1 MDTSLLSSLSGIYY
15 EESNLDFL
23 LPSPLYFNCGV
34 QILCVHGNGVI
45 STGAQCFHLQ
55 EMSEIIFWDGSIMQ
69 LLHSS
74 DDFLVRMV
82 LYPKRVFLQAAVSL
96 DTTFFNYM
104 REFPLY
110 NHGQEKDAQSW
121 EKVNLWLDI
130 LVRMVLY
137 PKRVFLQ
144 AAVSLDTTFFNY
156 MREFPLYNHGQE
168 KDAQSWEKVNLWLDM
183 AKMLFTQPA
192 GLFKERLELNFLQS
206 MLMWIFSTIPDTY
219 VSVARSYTRKQ
230 LLFHRFM
237 HLIHEHALRE
247 HQIGFYADRLCIS
260 SRYLNEIT
268 VEYSKGK
275 TPKELIDEQLT
286 VEIKVQLNKLE
297 LSVEEVAGI
306 CCFPDSSYLSR
317 FFKKHTGITPK
328 EFRNREKGKR
338 LD

>member
-121 EKVNLWLDI
+121 EKVNLWLD
-130 LVRMVLY
+130 
-137 PKRVFLQ
+137 
-144 AAVSLDTTFFNY
+144 
-156 MREFPLYNHGQE
+156 
-168 KDAQSWEKVNLWLDM
+168 M

-247 HQIGFYADRLCIS
+247 YQIGFYADRLCIS

>member
-74 DDFLVRMV
+74 DDF
-82 LYPKRVFLQAAVSL
+82 
-96 DTTFFNYM
+96 
-104 REFPLY
+104 
-110 NHGQEKDAQSW
+110 
-121 EKVNLWLDI
+121 

-286 VEIKVQLNKLE
+286 VEIKVQLNKLD

>member
-74 DDFLVRMV
+74 DDFQVRMV
-82 LYPKRVFLQAAVSL
+82 LYPKQ
-96 DTTFFNYM
+96 
-104 REFPLY
+104 
-110 NHGQEKDAQSW
+110 
-121 EKVNLWLDI
+121 
-130 LVRMVLY
+130 
-137 PKRVFLQ
+137 VFLQ

-247 HQIGFYADRLCIS
+247 HQVGFYADRLCIS

-286 VEIKVQLNKLE
+286 VEIKVQLNKLD

-317 FFKKHTGITPK
+317 FFKKHTGIPPK
-328 EFRNREKGKR
+328 EFRDREKGKR

>member
-74 DDFLVRMV
+74 DDF
-82 LYPKRVFLQAAVSL
+82 Q
-96 DTTFFNYM
+96 
-104 REFPLY
+104 
-110 NHGQEKDAQSW
+110 
-121 EKVNLWLDI
+121 
-130 LVRMVLY
+130 VRMVLY

-317 FFKKHTGITPK
+317 FFKKHTRITPK

>member
-74 DDFLVRMV
+74 DDF
-82 LYPKRVFLQAAVSL
+82 Q
-96 DTTFFNYM
+96 
-104 REFPLY
+104 
-110 NHGQEKDAQSW
+110 
-121 EKVNLWLDI
+121 
-130 LVRMVLY
+130 VRMVLY

-286 VEIKVQLNKLE
+286 VEIKVQLNKLD
-297 LSVEEVAGI
+297 LSVEEIAGI

>member
-74 DDFLVRMV
+74 DDF
-82 LYPKRVFLQAAVSL
+82 Q
-96 DTTFFNYM
+96 
-104 REFPLY
+104 
-110 NHGQEKDAQSW
+110 
-121 EKVNLWLDI
+121 
-130 LVRMVLY
+130 VRMVLY

-286 VEIKVQLNKLE
+286 VEIKIQLNKLE

>member
-121 EKVNLWLDI
+121 EKVNLWLD
-130 LVRMVLY
+130 
-137 PKRVFLQ
+137 
-144 AAVSLDTTFFNY
+144 
-156 MREFPLYNHGQE
+156 
-168 KDAQSWEKVNLWLDM
+168 M

-237 HLIHEHALRE
+237 HLIHEYALRE
-247 HQIGFYADRLCIS
+247 HQVGFYADRLCIS

-286 VEIKVQLNKLE
+286 VEIKVQLNKLD

>member
-74 DDFLVRMV
+74 DDFQVRMV

-121 EKVNLWLDI
+121 K
-130 LVRMVLY
+130 
-137 PKRVFLQ
+137 
-144 AAVSLDTTFFNY
+144 
-156 MREFPLYNHGQE
+156 
-168 KDAQSWEKVNLWLDM
+168 KVNLWLDM

-237 HLIHEHALRE
+237 HLIHEYALRE
-247 HQIGFYADRLCIS
+247 HQVGFYADRLCIS

-286 VEIKVQLNKLE
+286 VEIKVQLNKLD

>member
-74 DDFLVRMV
+74 DDF
-82 LYPKRVFLQAAVSL
+82 Q
-96 DTTFFNYM
+96 
-104 REFPLY
+104 
-110 NHGQEKDAQSW
+110 
-121 EKVNLWLDI
+121 
-130 LVRMVLY
+130 VRMVLY

>member
-74 DDFLVRMV
+74 DDFQVRMV
-82 LYPKRVFLQAAVSL
+82 LYS
-96 DTTFFNYM
+96 
-104 REFPLY
+104 
-110 NHGQEKDAQSW
+110 
-121 EKVNLWLDI
+121 
-130 LVRMVLY
+130 
-137 PKRVFLQ
+137 KRVFLQ

-286 VEIKVQLNKLE
+286 VEIKVQLNKLD

>member
-1 MDTSLLSSLSGIYY
+1 MATSLLSSLSGIYY

-74 DDFLVRMV
+74 DDFQVRMV

-121 EKVNLWLDI
+121 EN
-130 LVRMVLY
+130 
-137 PKRVFLQ
+137 
-144 AAVSLDTTFFNY
+144 
-156 MREFPLYNHGQE
+156 
-168 KDAQSWEKVNLWLDM
+168 VNLWLDM
-183 AKMLFTQPA
+183 AKMLVTQPA

-286 VEIKVQLNKLE
+286 VEIKVQLNKLD

-306 CCFPDSSYLSR
+306 CCFPDSSYLSS

>member
-55 EMSEIIFWDGSIMQ
+55 EMSEIIFWNGSIMQ

-74 DDFLVRMV
+74 DDF
-82 LYPKRVFLQAAVSL
+82 
-96 DTTFFNYM
+96 
-104 REFPLY
+104 
-110 NHGQEKDAQSW
+110 
-121 EKVNLWLDI
+121 

>member
-1 MDTSLLSSLSGIYY
+1 MNTSLLSSLSGIYY

-74 DDFLVRMV
+74 DDF
-82 LYPKRVFLQAAVSL
+82 Q
-96 DTTFFNYM
+96 
-104 REFPLY
+104 
-110 NHGQEKDAQSW
+110 
-121 EKVNLWLDI
+121 
-130 LVRMVLY
+130 VRMVLY

-247 HQIGFYADRLCIS
+247 HQVGFYADRLCIS

-286 VEIKVQLNKLE
+286 VEIKVQLNKLD

>member
-34 QILCVHGNGVI
+34 QMLCVHGNGVI

-74 DDFLVRMV
+74 DDF
-82 LYPKRVFLQAAVSL
+82 Q
-96 DTTFFNYM
+96 
-104 REFPLY
+104 
-110 NHGQEKDAQSW
+110 
-121 EKVNLWLDI
+121 
-130 LVRMVLY
+130 VRMVLY

-247 HQIGFYADRLCIS
+247 HQVGFYADRLCIS

-286 VEIKVQLNKLE
+286 VEIKVQLNKLD

>member
-1 MDTSLLSSLSGIYY
+1 MDTSLLSSFSGIYY

-74 DDFLVRMV
+74 DDF
-82 LYPKRVFLQAAVSL
+82 
-96 DTTFFNYM
+96 
-104 REFPLY
+104 
-110 NHGQEKDAQSW
+110 
-121 EKVNLWLDI
+121 

-286 VEIKVQLNKLE
+286 VEIKVQLNKLD

>member
-74 DDFLVRMV
+74 DDFQVRMV

-121 EKVNLWLDI
+121 K
-130 LVRMVLY
+130 
-137 PKRVFLQ
+137 
-144 AAVSLDTTFFNY
+144 
-156 MREFPLYNHGQE
+156 
-168 KDAQSWEKVNLWLDM
+168 KVNLWLDM

-247 HQIGFYADRLCIS
+247 HQVGFYADRLCIS

-286 VEIKVQLNKLE
+286 VEIKVQLNKLD

>member
-34 QILCVHGNGVI
+34 QILCVNGNGVI

-74 DDFLVRMV
+74 DDF
-82 LYPKRVFLQAAVSL
+82 
-96 DTTFFNYM
+96 
-104 REFPLY
+104 
-110 NHGQEKDAQSW
+110 
-121 EKVNLWLDI
+121 

>member
-1 MDTSLLSSLSGIYY
+1 MDTSLLSSLSGIYC

-74 DDFLVRMV
+74 DDF
-82 LYPKRVFLQAAVSL
+82 Q
-96 DTTFFNYM
+96 
-104 REFPLY
+104 
-110 NHGQEKDAQSW
+110 
-121 EKVNLWLDI
+121 
-130 LVRMVLY
+130 VRMVLY

-317 FFKKHTGITPK
+317 FFKKQTGITPK

>member
-74 DDFLVRMV
+74 DDFQVRMV

-110 NHGQEKDAQSW
+110 NHGQE
-121 EKVNLWLDI
+121 E
-130 LVRMVLY
+130 
-137 PKRVFLQ
+137 
-144 AAVSLDTTFFNY
+144 
-156 MREFPLYNHGQE
+156 
-168 KDAQSWEKVNLWLDM
+168 DAQSWEKVNLWLDM

-247 HQIGFYADRLCIS
+247 HQVGFYADRLCIS

-286 VEIKVQLNKLE
+286 VEIKVQLNKLD

>member
-23 LPSPLYFNCGV
+23 LPFPLYFNCGV

-74 DDFLVRMV
+74 DDF
-82 LYPKRVFLQAAVSL
+82 
-96 DTTFFNYM
+96 
-104 REFPLY
+104 
-110 NHGQEKDAQSW
+110 
-121 EKVNLWLDI
+121 

>member
-74 DDFLVRMV
+74 DDF
-82 LYPKRVFLQAAVSL
+82 Q
-96 DTTFFNYM
+96 
-104 REFPLY
+104 
-110 NHGQEKDAQSW
+110 
-121 EKVNLWLDI
+121 
-130 LVRMVLY
+130 VRMVLY

-247 HQIGFYADRLCIS
+247 HQVGFYADRLCIS

-286 VEIKVQLNKLE
+286 VEIKVQLNKLD

-328 EFRNREKGKR
+328 EFRNREKGKC

>member
-121 EKVNLWLDI
+121 EKVNLWLD
-130 LVRMVLY
+130 
-137 PKRVFLQ
+137 
-144 AAVSLDTTFFNY
+144 
-156 MREFPLYNHGQE
+156 
-168 KDAQSWEKVNLWLDM
+168 M

-247 HQIGFYADRLCIS
+247 HQIGFYSDRLCIS

-286 VEIKVQLNKLE
+286 VEIKVQLNKLD

>member
-1 MDTSLLSSLSGIYY
+1 MDTSLLSFLSGIYY

-74 DDFLVRMV
+74 DDF
-82 LYPKRVFLQAAVSL
+82 Q
-96 DTTFFNYM
+96 
-104 REFPLY
+104 
-110 NHGQEKDAQSW
+110 
-121 EKVNLWLDI
+121 
-130 LVRMVLY
+130 VRMVLY

-237 HLIHEHALRE
+237 HLIHEYALRE

-286 VEIKVQLNKLE
+286 VEIKVQLNKLD

>member
-74 DDFLVRMV
+74 DDFQVRMV
-82 LYPKRVFLQAAVSL
+82 LYPKRVFLQAAVS
-96 DTTFFNYM
+96 
-104 REFPLY
+104 
-110 NHGQEKDAQSW
+110 
-121 EKVNLWLDI
+121 V
-130 LVRMVLY
+130 
-137 PKRVFLQ
+137 
-144 AAVSLDTTFFNY
+144 DTTFFNY

>member
-15 EESNLDFL
+15 EESNLDLL

-74 DDFLVRMV
+74 DDF
-82 LYPKRVFLQAAVSL
+82 Q
-96 DTTFFNYM
+96 
-104 REFPLY
+104 
-110 NHGQEKDAQSW
+110 
-121 EKVNLWLDI
+121 
-130 LVRMVLY
+130 VRMVLY

-237 HLIHEHALRE
+237 HLIHEYALRE

-268 VEYSKGK
+268 VEYSKGQ

-286 VEIKVQLNKLE
+286 VEIKVQLNKLD

-306 CCFPDSSYLSR
+306 CCFPDSSYLSS

>member
-74 DDFLVRMV
+74 DDFQVRMV
-82 LYPKRVFLQAAVSL
+82 LYPK
-96 DTTFFNYM
+96 
-104 REFPLY
+104 
-110 NHGQEKDAQSW
+110 W
-121 EKVNLWLDI
+121 
-130 LVRMVLY
+130 
-137 PKRVFLQ
+137 VFLQ

-247 HQIGFYADRLCIS
+247 HQVGFYADRLCIS

-286 VEIKVQLNKLE
+286 VEIKVQLNKLD

>member
-74 DDFLVRMV
+74 DDF
-82 LYPKRVFLQAAVSL
+82 Q
-96 DTTFFNYM
+96 
-104 REFPLY
+104 
-110 NHGQEKDAQSW
+110 
-121 EKVNLWLDI
+121 
-130 LVRMVLY
+130 VRMVLY

-247 HQIGFYADRLCIS
+247 HQVGFYADRLCIS

>member
-74 DDFLVRMV
+74 DDF
-82 LYPKRVFLQAAVSL
+82 Q
-96 DTTFFNYM
+96 
-104 REFPLY
+104 
-110 NHGQEKDAQSW
+110 
-121 EKVNLWLDI
+121 
-130 LVRMVLY
+130 VRMVLY

-183 AKMLFTQPA
+183 AKMPFTQPA

-247 HQIGFYADRLCIS
+247 HQVGFYADRLCIS

-286 VEIKVQLNKLE
+286 VEIKVQLNKLD

-317 FFKKHTGITPK
+317 FFKKYTGITPK

>member
-74 DDFLVRMV
+74 DDF
-82 LYPKRVFLQAAVSL
+82 Q
-96 DTTFFNYM
+96 
-104 REFPLY
+104 
-110 NHGQEKDAQSW
+110 
-121 EKVNLWLDI
+121 
-130 LVRMVLY
+130 VRMVLY

-286 VEIKVQLNKLE
+286 VEIKVQLNKLD

>member
-74 DDFLVRMV
+74 DDF
-82 LYPKRVFLQAAVSL
+82 Q
-96 DTTFFNYM
+96 
-104 REFPLY
+104 
-110 NHGQEKDAQSW
+110 
-121 EKVNLWLDI
+121 
-130 LVRMVLY
+130 VRMVLY

-247 HQIGFYADRLCIS
+247 HQVGVYADRLCIS

-286 VEIKVQLNKLE
+286 VEIKVQLNKLD

>member
-1 MDTSLLSSLSGIYY
+1 
-15 EESNLDFL
+15 
-23 LPSPLYFNCGV
+23 
-34 QILCVHGNGVI
+34 
-45 STGAQCFHLQ
+45 
-55 EMSEIIFWDGSIMQ
+55 
-69 LLHSS
+69 
-74 DDFLVRMV
+74 
-82 LYPKRVFLQAAVSL
+82 
-96 DTTFFNYM
+96 
-104 REFPLY
+104 
-110 NHGQEKDAQSW
+110 
-121 EKVNLWLDI
+121 
-130 LVRMVLY
+130 
-137 PKRVFLQ
+137 
-144 AAVSLDTTFFNY
+144 
-156 MREFPLYNHGQE
+156 
-168 KDAQSWEKVNLWLDM
+168 
-183 AKMLFTQPA
+183 MLFTQPA

-237 HLIHEHALRE
+237 HLIHEYALRE

-286 VEIKVQLNKLE
+286 VEIKVQLNKLD

-306 CCFPDSSYLSR
+306 CCFPDSSYLSS

>member
-74 DDFLVRMV
+74 DDF
-82 LYPKRVFLQAAVSL
+82 
-96 DTTFFNYM
+96 
-104 REFPLY
+104 
-110 NHGQEKDAQSW
+110 
-121 EKVNLWLDI
+121 

-268 VEYSKGK
+268 VAYSKGK

>member
-74 DDFLVRMV
+74 DDFQVRMV

-104 REFPLY
+104 REFTLY
-110 NHGQEKDAQSW
+110 NHGQEKDAQSC
-121 EKVNLWLDI
+121 
-130 LVRMVLY
+130 
-137 PKRVFLQ
+137 
-144 AAVSLDTTFFNY
+144 
-156 MREFPLYNHGQE
+156 
-168 KDAQSWEKVNLWLDM
+168 EKVNLWLDM

-247 HQIGFYADRLCIS
+247 HQVGFYADRLCIS

-286 VEIKVQLNKLE
+286 VEIKVQLNKLD

>member
-121 EKVNLWLDI
+121 EKVNLWLD
-130 LVRMVLY
+130 
-137 PKRVFLQ
+137 
-144 AAVSLDTTFFNY
+144 
-156 MREFPLYNHGQE
+156 
-168 KDAQSWEKVNLWLDM
+168 M
-183 AKMLFTQPA
+183 AKMLFTQSA

>member
-74 DDFLVRMV
+74 DDF
-82 LYPKRVFLQAAVSL
+82 Q
-96 DTTFFNYM
+96 
-104 REFPLY
+104 
-110 NHGQEKDAQSW
+110 
-121 EKVNLWLDI
+121 
-130 LVRMVLY
+130 VRMVLY

-247 HQIGFYADRLCIS
+247 HQVGFYADRLCIS

-286 VEIKVQLNKLE
+286 VEIKVQLNKLD

>member
-55 EMSEIIFWDGSIMQ
+55 KMSEIIFWDGSIMQ

-74 DDFLVRMV
+74 DDF
-82 LYPKRVFLQAAVSL
+82 
-96 DTTFFNYM
+96 
-104 REFPLY
+104 
-110 NHGQEKDAQSW
+110 
-121 EKVNLWLDI
+121 

>member
-45 STGAQCFHLQ
+45 STGVQCFHLQ

-74 DDFLVRMV
+74 DDF
-82 LYPKRVFLQAAVSL
+82 Q
-96 DTTFFNYM
+96 
-104 REFPLY
+104 
-110 NHGQEKDAQSW
+110 
-121 EKVNLWLDI
+121 
-130 LVRMVLY
+130 VRMVLY

-192 GLFKERLELNFLQS
+192 GLFKERLELNFLQN

-247 HQIGFYADRLCIS
+247 HQVGFYADRLCIS

-286 VEIKVQLNKLE
+286 VEIKVQLNKLD

>member
-74 DDFLVRMV
+74 DDF
-82 LYPKRVFLQAAVSL
+82 Q
-96 DTTFFNYM
+96 
-104 REFPLY
+104 
-110 NHGQEKDAQSW
+110 
-121 EKVNLWLDI
+121 
-130 LVRMVLY
+130 VRMVLY

-237 HLIHEHALRE
+237 HLIHEYALRE

-286 VEIKVQLNKLE
+286 VEIKVQLNKLD

>member
-74 DDFLVRMV
+74 DDF
-82 LYPKRVFLQAAVSL
+82 Q
-96 DTTFFNYM
+96 
-104 REFPLY
+104 
-110 NHGQEKDAQSW
+110 
-121 EKVNLWLDI
+121 
-130 LVRMVLY
+130 VRMVLY

-328 EFRNREKGKR
+328 KFRNREKGKR